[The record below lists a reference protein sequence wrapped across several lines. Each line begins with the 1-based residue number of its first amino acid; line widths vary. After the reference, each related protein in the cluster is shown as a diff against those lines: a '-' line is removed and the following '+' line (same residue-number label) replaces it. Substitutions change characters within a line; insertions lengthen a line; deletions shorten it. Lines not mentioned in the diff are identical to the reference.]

1 MYSIGSFEV
10 AEKLTCVK
18 CGAPIERRAG
28 PGRPPIYCG
37 AACRASAA
45 YEIRRIQRRLESLET
60 FIGVLRRS
68 EMNTGWVVDASV
80 VKRREKERD
89 RKVEAM
95 QGEIAEAEERL
106 RLLLSEPRGKTL
118 EPKP

>member
-18 CGAPIERRAG
+18 CGAPIGRQAG

-45 YEIRRIQRRLESLET
+45 YEIRRIQRRLEALET
-60 FIGVLRRS
+60 FIGVLGRP
-68 EMNTGWVVDASV
+68 EVNTWAGAWVI
-80 VKRREKERD
+80 KRREREREK
-89 RKVEAM
+89 KVEAVK
-95 QGEIAEAEERL
+95 GEIAEAEERL